1 LEIELKDGFVKI
13 TRICAV
19 RALVVV
25 ESISDGLDFKVGI
38 LEFKKSKYVYFFAP
52 SDLDSMVINSDYV
65 NAFVTATKPNPYI
78 SLMRTIWPAII
89 LLPAPLWFCLLQY
102 GGFEDLRYATA

>member
-65 NAFVTATKPNPYI
+65 NEFVTAIKPNPYI
-78 SLMRTIWPAII
+78 ANADHLASYHPSTGPTMVLFTAIWWI
-89 LLPAPLWFCLLQY
+89 
-102 GGFEDLRYATA
+102 